1 MTNHGFLNT
10 VLSVSPATH
19 SEYLMIFR
27 DETILD
33 LTRRLEK
40 HESERM
46 VELEQLNKKM
56 ELVMD
61 EKDHQ
66 LKVNRISRILNQKVL
81 NILNLLNES
90 FFRG

>member
-1 MTNHGFLNT
+1 
-10 VLSVSPATH
+10 
-19 SEYLMIFR
+19 MIFR

-66 LKVNRISRILNQKVL
+66 LKVNRISRILNGSK
-81 NILNLLNES
+81 S
-90 FFRG
+90 SK

>member
-1 MTNHGFLNT
+1 
-10 VLSVSPATH
+10 
-19 SEYLMIFR
+19 MIFR

-66 LKVNRISRILNQKVL
+66 LKVN
-81 NILNLLNES
+81 
-90 FFRG
+90 

>member
-1 MTNHGFLNT
+1 MVT
-10 VLSVSPATH
+10 VLSVSPATR

-66 LKVNRISRILNQKVL
+66 LKVNRISRILNGSK
-81 NILNLLNES
+81 S
-90 FFRG
+90 SK